1 MVKGQKKLN
10 ELTLI
15 SFLLGQSRN
24 LLTLIWVGVFLISG
38 FLLKSPIN
46 KNISTPELV
55 KTIFYLIENTN
66 VENRTKKF

>member
-38 FLLKSPIN
+38 FLFKFPIN
-46 KNISTPELV
+46 KNVSTPELV